1 MPTTEPS
8 PILQAWREFYLPD
21 IPWWSLVLRAI
32 LAYAAVLIL
41 LRLAGKRQV
50 GQMAMPEFVALLLI
64 SNAVQNAMNG
74 GDNSLAGGILLAIVL
89 LVMSHLVAWGTYRS
103 RRLEQLVQG
112 RPTLL
117 IHRGKI
123 LHENMEKE
131 LLSVRELK
139 HILRR
144 QSIMELSEIEE
155 AVLEPDGFVSV
166 LRKSEVP
173 ERYESERNDVY

>member
-1 MPTTEPS
+1 M
-8 PILQAWREFYLPD
+8 ILLVLDTANALRSLYHTDL
-21 IPWWSLVLRAI
+21 PWWSLVLRAI
-32 LAYAAVLIL
+32 IAYAAVLVL

-64 SNAVQNAMNG
+64 SNAVQNSMNG
-74 GDNSLAGGILLAIVL
+74 GDNSLIAGLILASVL
-89 LVMSHLVAWGTYRS
+89 IVMSHLVSWGTFRS
-103 RRLEQLVQG
+103 NRLERIVQG

-117 IHRGKI
+117 IHRGKV
-123 LHENMEKE
+123 LHENLQRE

-166 LRKSEVP
+166 LRKSEMP
-173 ERYESERNDVY
+173 EVYQSERNDVY